1 MSVLFLSLL
10 IFVVV
15 SGLLLTAA
23 YFLLAIPM
31 ARRQMRTRLAT
42 IGEGGGPAVIAE
54 TNILRPDPLSTM
66 PALQKLL
73 GRLPFLPKLQSFV
86 EQSGVTVPAG
96 ALVLISLGLALFP
109 VLVGALIYIPLPLVI
124 LGAVVCGA
132 LPFALVSLK
141 RRKRLRRFAEIF
153 PEAIDMLAR
162 AVRAGHAF
170 TTGFSLIADEMPDP
184 LATEFRIT
192 YQQQNLGLS
201 LSEALS
207 NMAVRVP
214 LPDVYVFVS
223 ALMIQRETGG
233 NLAEILD
240 NLSVVIRERF
250 KLFRQM
256 EIMTTEGRLS
266 MYALMAL
273 PILTGLAVYIVN
285 PGYMQRLLVDP
296 IGHVMIIGSVVMQL
310 IGYFTIRR
318 IIRMKV

>member
-1 MSVLFLSLL
+1 
-10 IFVVV
+10 
-15 SGLLLTAA
+15 
-23 YFLLAIPM
+23 
-31 ARRQMRTRLAT
+31 
-42 IGEGGGPAVIAE
+42 
-54 TNILRPDPLSTM
+54 
-66 PALQKLL
+66 
-73 GRLPFLPKLQSFV
+73 
-86 EQSGVTVPAG
+86 
-96 ALVLISLGLALFP
+96 
-109 VLVGALIYIPLPLVI
+109 
-124 LGAVVCGA
+124 VVCGA